1 MPKQPLAL
9 PFAKPRKN
17 RDSRTLSLVFGD
29 KSAPP
34 PIVPPPPPKPP
45 EPPKPKRRT
54 VALDCAG
61 HISGSLGT
69 AHCQTQPQSAQ
80 KAAAVCID
88 VAGMPLYTVAGCF
101 ALHEKRNLPLDRC
114 HIGQSGAATELS
126 KCRNIGQA
134 AALPRAGCAETG
146 NAAGLAY
153 RTCAAMQQSS
163 LHFLWH
169 CAAMK
174 TQSRSRKTACAG
186 TAQSAA
192 REAHGCQILR
202 HSRSVVPPCEWY
214 PIPLP
219 PAPPPAEKRKCGSL
233 PPSRHLPLPF
243 RRRKLRRDGRQLPF
257 NFTCNQKQV
266 LIPALDSYMIVN
278 KIKAEADGKPLEL
291 LSAELSADT
300 DGHYWSGSFTL
311 PPDDFA
317 RLNLDSRHDDC
328 IIRLDLNGEIFD
340 VMAESYSDNRRFGQR
355 SYTVTGRSRTAKLGA
370 DYALSHKGIISQD
383 RNARQIADE
392 AVQMTGVSLDW
403 QIDDWLVPADVY
415 SLTDKT
421 PMAVLADIAQAA
433 GAFVE
438 SHPADMQIA
447 IKSRWPTAAWELGNA
462 AAALAVPANMMIQA
476 GGQKQVQQQANGV
489 FVWGE
494 HSKGFA
500 ADVWR
505 NGSNREPRAAA
516 RTHPLYTA
524 QEVCRMA
531 GIAALSETGTH
542 KTETVVLPVA
552 PQYALPRAQLGR
564 VWRFDEPNGAWQG
577 IIIGVKIE
585 ISHENGAPKVLQ
597 SVRLDRYLGE

>member
-61 HISGSLGT
+61 RISGSLGT

-186 TAQSAA
+186 TVQSAA
-192 REAHGCQILR
+192 
-202 HSRSVVPPCEWY
+202 
-214 PIPLP
+214 
-219 PAPPPAEKRKCGSL
+219 
-233 PPSRHLPLPF
+233 
-243 RRRKLRRDGRQLPF
+243 
-257 NFTCNQKQV
+257 
-266 LIPALDSYMIVN
+266 
-278 KIKAEADGKPLEL
+278 
-291 LSAELSADT
+291 
-300 DGHYWSGSFTL
+300 
-311 PPDDFA
+311 
-317 RLNLDSRHDDC
+317 
-328 IIRLDLNGEIFD
+328 
-340 VMAESYSDNRRFGQR
+340 
-355 SYTVTGRSRTAKLGA
+355 
-370 DYALSHKGIISQD
+370 
-383 RNARQIADE
+383 
-392 AVQMTGVSLDW
+392 
-403 QIDDWLVPADVY
+403 
-415 SLTDKT
+415 
-421 PMAVLADIAQAA
+421 
-433 GAFVE
+433 
-438 SHPADMQIA
+438 
-447 IKSRWPTAAWELGNA
+447 
-462 AAALAVPANMMIQA
+462 
-476 GGQKQVQQQANGV
+476 
-489 FVWGE
+489 
-494 HSKGFA
+494 
-500 ADVWR
+500 
-505 NGSNREPRAAA
+505 
-516 RTHPLYTA
+516 
-524 QEVCRMA
+524 
-531 GIAALSETGTH
+531 
-542 KTETVVLPVA
+542 
-552 PQYALPRAQLGR
+552 
-564 VWRFDEPNGAWQG
+564 
-577 IIIGVKIE
+577 
-585 ISHENGAPKVLQ
+585 
-597 SVRLDRYLGE
+597 